1 MARRSCLQAI
11 DYIWSLILPCAP
23 HAQGPLGLFTC
34 AFFCYN
40 LPHTAP
46 HTQPF
51 CSSRSLH
58 NFAKPTFSLSL
69 NITSSGSLF
78 LPEERP
84 TPDGIPLVIC
94 FGTLYLSFLAL
105 ILSVINHSCCH
116 LFIFLNNSPQ
126 NVDSLKVLPLSL
138 RHTQSLP
145 NPMPISAQ
153 STLVGQK
160 NGSVW
165 MLPVLSSL
173 AGWCCPSLQP
183 PSILQTTVIFWNT
196 NLDYIISLLQDLCW
210 PPTAQDK
217 V

>member
-1 MARRSCLQAI
+1 MPGALQAF
-11 DYIWSLILPCAP
+11 SHVLSFATTLPALLLTPSPSASAAP
-23 HAQGPLGLFTC
+23 
-34 AFFCYN
+34 
-40 LPHTAP
+40 
-46 HTQPF
+46 
-51 CSSRSLH
+51 LH

-94 FGTLYLSFLAL
+94 FGMLYLSFLAL
-105 ILSVINHSCCH
+105 ILSVINHLCCH
-116 LFIFLNNSPQ
+116 LFFFLNNSPQ
-126 NVDSLKVLPLSL
+126 NVDSLKVLPISL
-138 RHTQSLP
+138 RHTQSLL
-145 NPMPISAQ
+145 NPVPISAQ
-153 STLVGQK
+153 STLVGQM

-173 AGWCCPSLQP
+173 AGCCCPTFQL

-196 NLDYIISLLQDLCW
+196 NLDHIISLLQDLCW